1 LLKNKETKKII
12 YLISPEK
19 INNNFYTSLSKVL
32 SSKKVS
38 FFQLR
43 LKNISKNKIIQIAK
57 KIRLITTKFKVK
69 FIINDSPKI
78 AKLVRADGCHIGQI
92 DTSYKNSRN
101 ELKKKIIGVTCHGS
115 KKLVDQA
122 IENEA
127 DYIAVGSFY
136 KSKLKPEAKKAS
148 FKIIDYTKRRTNSP
162 IVVIGGITDKNY
174 KKLIAK
180 GANYI
185 ALSSFIWNN
194 PALKPEFAL
203 KKFFK

>member
-1 LLKNKETKKII
+1 M
-12 YLISPEK
+12 
-19 INNNFYTSLSKVL
+19 
-32 SSKKVS
+32 
-38 FFQLR
+38 
-43 LKNISKNKIIQIAK
+43 
-57 KIRLITTKFKVK
+57 
-69 FIINDSPKI
+69 
-78 AKLVRADGCHIGQI
+78 